1 MALDF
6 SGKMVSSVGL
16 NLEIMSFGVDKMVPR
31 RKVPIGEKSRRHFFP
46 QPFKKPAKIRSRS
59 EKSRLSQKNV
69 GGHFSVCFRRSANK
83 PKFSA
88 GKLRQRKFRPQFSP
102 VPKISKNDKLLQ
114 ELYSGKIEHNFDVK
128 NMLLFFF
135 QRCPGLVGVKR
146 ERYLCAMSP
155 LVPII

>member
-1 MALDF
+1 
-6 SGKMVSSVGL
+6 MVSSVGL

-69 GGHFSVCFRRSANK
+69 GGHFSVRFRRSANK

-102 VPKISKNDKLLQ
+102 VPKISKNDKLLK

-135 QRCPGLVGVKR
+135 QRWLGNCPGLLGVKR